1 VRDVVIHYTSIAEL
15 FADPPVAAAGVPAES
30 RPAKTNSASAKPT
43 AKPTAKVSRTAKT
56 ETLRAPAPAP
66 AKVSYA
72 DMLCKAAAAFAP
84 APVSGQRLG
93 VSIGAA
99 MAAAPASPSS
109 TFSSPRSPLR
119 GMLWADVIDDDDEA

>member
-30 RPAKTNSASAKPT
+30 RPAKTTSVSAKP
-43 AKPTAKVSRTAKT
+43 AAKVSRPAKT
-56 ETLRAPAPAP
+56 ETKRAAAPAPV
-66 AKVSYA
+66 KVSYA